1 MAVMYEPSCVLL
13 CTTWCA
19 EQPWFKGHVLKYIM
33 RAYHVING
41 RQLTCFAYF
50 LFIRDHYQPSST
62 DQPLLNATT
71 TTRPPEVV
79 KLMMSHH
86 LLCELDHK
94 IILEAPLDHI
104 KNCYI
109 LEHVRHMEASDV
121 LKFIDILK
129 EIPDQKHLWITLTD
143 GETLQSV
150 KYYCPLH
157 TYVHICIMGS
167 SVRQVNK
174 AFDYLSII
182 IFSII
187 VIVILWLLQ

>member
-1 MAVMYEPSCVLL
+1 MADSLL
-13 CTTWCA
+13 
-19 EQPWFKGHVLKYIM
+19 V
-33 RAYHVING
+33 
-41 RQLTCFAYF
+41 

-143 GETLQSV
+143 GE
-150 KYYCPLH
+150 
-157 TYVHICIMGS
+157 
-167 SVRQVNK
+167 
-174 AFDYLSII
+174 SID
-182 IFSII
+182 
-187 VIVILWLLQ
+187 L

>member
-1 MAVMYEPSCVLL
+1 MADNLLVLHTFCSL
-13 CTTWCA
+13 
-19 EQPWFKGHVLKYIM
+19 G
-33 RAYHVING
+33 
-41 RQLTCFAYF
+41 
-50 LFIRDHYQPSST
+50 
-62 DQPLLNATT
+62 TT
-71 TTRPPEVV
+71 TSPPQLINHYSMLLQQLDPLEVV
-79 KLMMSHH
+79 ELMMSHH